1 MSIPAPTTQ
10 INPQRGNQNFNQ
22 VRSNYSGGIAGNLK
36 SSVNFSDQ
44 ELVQNYD
51 QTSVDGPTTVKTFT
65 KETYNTVNQDPVPD
79 LNRGGTLL
87 KIIGYTPEL
96 AIAGNHFLLD
106 AKGLPAV
113 PSRTVGNN
121 NQGVL
126 VPIPNA
132 GPEGGVLLK
141 ATVEDART
149 TRNDVDDPAFAGGG
163 TMSIGIDS
171 ANSQTPVN
179 VNDIFSA
186 LTSSIT
192 NLPGGSTVQAGVT
205 GDSTLGALGGTI
217 GISAGSGAAVPNS
230 GIALNQNNAICIT
243 LTGAITA
250 GFLKVTLWYY
260 VAPFEI

>member
-65 KETYNTVNQDPVPD
+65 KETYNTVNLDPVPD

-96 AIAGNHFLLD
+96 ASAGNHFLLD

-113 PSRTVGNN
+113 TPRTVGNN

-126 VPIPNA
+126 VPIPN
-132 GPEGGVLLK
+132 GPNNGVLLK

-149 TRNDVDDPAFAGGG
+149 TRNDTDDPAFAGGG
-163 TMSIGIDS
+163 TMSIGSTNS
-171 ANSQTPVN
+171 ATPVAVTN
-179 VNDIFSA
+179 IFNF

-205 GDSTLGALGGTI
+205 GDSTLGALGSTI
-217 GISAGSGAAVPNS
+217 GISAGTGADPNS
-230 GIALNQNNAICIT
+230 GIALNENDAICIT
-243 LTGAITA
+243 IGANITA

-260 VAPFEI
+260 VTPF